1 DTSSLTITAGPA
13 FTAKWLAPRLF
24 DFAQKNP
31 DIDLRFSASLRLMDF
46 ERDGVDIAIRFGMGG
61 DDKGLYSR
69 VLIHEW
75 LSPMVAPELAERLE
89 TPADLAGVTLL
100 DDDNL
105 HFVSPP
111 ADWPAW
117 FRAAGVVDAPSIIP
131 RFSQADHAIDA
142 AEAGAGAVLGR
153 ISLTAG
159 ALRDGR
165 LVMPFPIAITT
176 KAHYRVLCPAGF
188 EEKPQ
193 VKAFLDWLSG
203 AVSGT
208 GSAPDE
214 VRFVSAEDVA
224 P

>member
-1 DTSSLTITAGPA
+1 VTAGPA

-46 ERDGVDIAIRFGMGG
+46 ERDGVDVAIRFGMGG
-61 DDKGLYSR
+61 QDNGLHSH

-75 LSPMVAPELAERLE
+75 LSPMVAPSLAQSLK
-89 TPADLAGVTLL
+89 TPSDLAGVTLL

-105 HFVSPP
+105 QFDKPP
-111 ADWPAW
+111 ADWHAW
-117 FRAAGVVDAPSIIP
+117 FRAAGVADPPRIVP

-153 ISLTAG
+153 VSLTSG
-159 ALRDGR
+159 ALKDGR

-176 KAHYRVLCPAGF
+176 QAHYRVLCPSGA
-188 EEKPQ
+188 ETKPQ
-193 VKAFLDWLSG
+193 VAAFLDWISES
-203 AVSGT
+203 VSGIEA
-208 GSAPDE
+208 APSNI
-214 VRFVSAEDVA
+214 RFVSAEDVA
-224 P
+224 L